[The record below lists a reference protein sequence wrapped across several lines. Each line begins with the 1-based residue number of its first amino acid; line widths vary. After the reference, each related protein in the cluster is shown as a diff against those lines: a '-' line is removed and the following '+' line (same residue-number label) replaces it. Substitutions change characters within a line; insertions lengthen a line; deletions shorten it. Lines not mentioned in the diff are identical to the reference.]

1 MQTRNLFKEI
11 TFNPILTSALINYFT
26 KDGSDIQ
33 VEYDMVKEQ
42 IVRMQDSGTNSHIIF
57 SYLLSVFQV
66 LRMKGHFNLAININ
80 KMQNI
85 LSILFPDES
94 CLGQGYVKQL
104 SMQLIGYYI
113 QTDENIRNNPQL
125 SDALKRILN

>member
-1 MQTRNLFKEI
+1 MQTRSLFKEI
-11 TFNPILTSALINYFT
+11 TFNPMLTSALIDYFT
-26 KDGSDIQ
+26 KDGSHEQ
-33 VEYDMVKEQ
+33 QAEYNMVKEQ

-85 LSILFPDES
+85 LHIIFPDE
-94 CLGQGYVKQL
+94 QEYVKRL

-113 QTDENIRNNPQL
+113 QTDETIRNNPQI